1 MYFMPALTTIERVRL
16 LGAEFEAV
24 SDARLELYIEDASL
38 EVSSLGIREAHH
50 ERLTRYLAAHLAIL
64 STEPKQAV
72 IREKVDV
79 IERQYSDPNKNLG
92 ILGTKYGQE
101 YQRILEDLAEL
112 ENEPKKHLNLMVI

>member
-1 MYFMPALTTIERVRL
+1 MPTLTTIERVRL
-16 LGAEFEAV
+16 LGNEFDAI
-24 SDARLELYIEDASL
+24 SDARLKMCIEDASL
-38 EVSSLGIREAHH
+38 EVSSLGINEAHY

-79 IERQYSDPNKNLG
+79 IERQYSDPNKNMGL
-92 ILGTKYGQE
+92 LASKYGQE

-112 ENEPKKHLNLMVI
+112 ENGPKKHLNLTVI

>member
-1 MYFMPALTTIERVRL
+1 MPTLTTIERVRL
-16 LGAEFEAV
+16 LGNEFDAI
-24 SDARLELYIEDASL
+24 SDARLEMCIEDASL
-38 EVSSLGIREAHH
+38 EVSSLGINEAHY

-79 IERQYSDPNKNLG
+79 IERQYSDPNKNIGL
-92 ILGTKYGQE
+92 LASKYGQE

-112 ENEPKKHLNLMVI
+112 ENEPKKHLNLTVI

>member
-1 MYFMPALTTIERVRL
+1 MPALTTIERVRL
-16 LGAEFEAV
+16 LGSEFDAIP
-24 SDARLELYIEDASL
+24 DARLEMCIEDASI
-38 EVSSLGIREAHH
+38 EVSSLSINEAHY

-79 IERQYSDPNKNLG
+79 IERQYSDPNKNIGL
-92 ILGTKYGQE
+92 LASKYGQE

-112 ENEPKKHLNLMVI
+112 ENKPKKHLNLMVI